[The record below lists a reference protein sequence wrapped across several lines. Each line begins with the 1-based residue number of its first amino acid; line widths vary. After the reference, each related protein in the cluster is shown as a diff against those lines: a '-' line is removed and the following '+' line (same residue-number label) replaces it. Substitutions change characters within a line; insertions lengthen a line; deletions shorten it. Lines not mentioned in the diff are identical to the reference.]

1 MLVPMRQNKKLPSR
15 DEYNRTTLIYALRSK
30 LTFTIYTEKKGRNL
44 FLTYMHKNMN
54 FQINTLNTQFL

>member
-1 MLVPMRQNKKLPSR
+1 MLVPMRQNKKIPSR
-15 DEYNRTTLIYALRSK
+15 DEYTTLIYALRSK

-44 FLTYMHKNMN
+44 FLAYMHKNMN